1 MIGAEPV
8 IEKRRW
14 LSPVWLL
21 PLIALLL
28 AGGFLYQQ
36 IASRGQLIQI
46 NFAQGNGIL
55 PGKTQIR
62 YQGVAIGVVQ
72 ELELAEDGRR
82 IAVLAKIDS
91 RARPLI
97 RKGSDFWLVSPKASL
112 TEISGLDTL
121 VSGNYINLQPG
132 RESNPL
138 QEKFDALDGPP
149 PGYQAQG
156 RMLHLTAD
164 SLGSV
169 GIGAKLYFR
178 GIEVGSVINTR
189 LGQDNQNVILD
200 LVIEPR
206 FEHLVKADTRFW
218 NISGIKGS
226 FSLAGVSVE
235 AGSLTSILSGG
246 IAFDSPKASPES
258 EKGQTFVLYKGLAE
272 AARGKRID
280 IVAGDLPIKEG
291 MPILFE
297 GIEIG
302 RVDPIHLT
310 DKGRVVTALINPEQ
324 AYRITDKSQLV
335 WESVSLSPTG
345 VKNADRLLS
354 GPAIRLDYVA
364 GKDVAR
370 MALTDRAPQ
379 DGIKVTLQADD
390 LAGLN
395 QDAPLWYKGL
405 QVGRISQLDLDGRG
419 NASVALQ
426 IQPAYAH
433 LLNRAR
439 FYRAAPL
446 QIDADLSGI
455 KVEASPASAWLSGG
469 IKLVQASSGERIN
482 RLYPNQE
489 LALLGTRDAKP
500 QRWLLKADQADG
512 IGIGSPVLY
521 LGLEAG
527 KVKQLRAAKEGVEI
541 ELEID
546 GIYAPLL
553 ARQPQ
558 FWKKPAIDTRVRV
571 DGVQVKVG
579 NLGTLLRGAIEF
591 DYLANGRSSHQLF
604 DNKEQAKAKIR
615 TLSLVAENNP
625 GLGVGS
631 PIRYRGVDI
640 GKIEEIELEPTLGQ
654 VIFKAE
660 LDGQYAERFLQSGAR
675 FTLVQAK
682 LGLGG
687 VAHLDTLIK
696 GAFVE
701 AEPGKG
707 AGRNSFPLS
716 QSGPA
721 GLALTLKSPSV
732 NGLSVGSPLL
742 FRKMVVGSVTKV
754 ALARDG
760 SEVVIDV
767 NVEQEYAHLVRAN
780 SRFWNVSGVKADI
793 GLTGGT
799 IEVET
804 VQSLLAGGIA
814 FNTPEKEMGSTVKAG
829 HSYPLYGKAEKEW
842 QEWSPRI
849 KP

>member
-132 RESNPL
+132 SESNPL

-364 GKDVAR
+364 GKEVAK

-395 QDAPLWYKGL
+395 QDAPIWYKGL

-446 QIDADLSGI
+446 EIDADLSGI

-591 DYLANGRSSHQLF
+591 DYLTNGRSSHQLF
-604 DNKEQAKAKIR
+604 ENKEQAKAKIR

-707 AGRNSFPLS
+707 AGRSSFPLS

-814 FNTPEKEMGSTVKAG
+814 FNTPEKEMGPTVKAG

>member
-21 PLIALLL
+21 PFIALLL
-28 AGGFLYQQ
+28 AGGFIYQQ
-36 IASRGQLIQI
+36 WTTSGQLIRI

-55 PGKTQIR
+55 PGKTQLR

-72 ELELAEDGRR
+72 ELELAQDGRK
-82 IAVLAKIDS
+82 IAVLAKVDS

-132 RESNPL
+132 RDNNPL
-138 QEKFDALDGPP
+138 EDEFDALDGPP

-156 RMLHLTAD
+156 RTLHLTAD

-169 GIGAKLYFR
+169 GIGARLYFR

-189 LGQDNQNVILD
+189 LGEDNQNVILD

-206 FEHLVKADTRFW
+206 FEHLVKVDTRFW

-246 IAFDSPKASPES
+246 IAFDSPKASPVAQ
-258 EKGQTFVLYKGLAE
+258 KGLNFTLYKGLAE
-272 AARGKRID
+272 AARGERIT
-280 IVAGDLPIKEG
+280 IQAGSLPVKDG
-291 MPILFE
+291 MPILYE

-302 RVDPIHLT
+302 RIDPIRLT
-310 DKGRVVTALINPEQ
+310 EQGRVVTALINPEQ
-324 AYRITDKSQLV
+324 AFRMTGKSRLV
-335 WESVSLSPTG
+335 WETVSLSPAG
-345 VKNADRLLS
+345 LKHADRLLT

-364 GKDVAR
+364 GEQVKTMTLESQA
-370 MALTDRAPQ
+370 Q
-379 DGIKVTLQADD
+379 ISGIKLTLQADD

-395 QDAPLWYKGL
+395 EGAPLWFKGL
-405 QVGRISQLDLDGRG
+405 QIGQLGALTLDTSG
-419 NASVALQ
+419 NASVSLVVNERYQ
-426 IQPAYAH
+426 H
-433 LLNRAR
+433 LLKRAR
-439 FYRAAPL
+439 FYRASPL
-446 QIDADLSGI
+446 QVQADLSGV
-455 KVEASPASAWLSGG
+455 KVETSPASAWLAGG
-469 IKLVQASSGERIN
+469 IKLVQAAGGDRID
-482 RLYPNQE
+482 RLYPSEE
-489 LALLGTRDAKP
+489 LALLGSRNAQP
-500 QRWLLKADQADG
+500 ERWTLHAEQADG
-512 IGIGSPVLY
+512 IGVGSPVFY

-527 KVKQLRAAKEGVEI
+527 KVKALKAEERGVAI
-541 ELEID
+541 TLEID
-546 GIYAPLL
+546 AVYAPLL
-553 ARQPQ
+553 RQQPQ
-558 FWKKPAIDTRVRV
+558 FWKKAAIEGKIRL
-571 DGVQVKVG
+571 DGVQVKMG
-579 NLGTLLRGAIEF
+579 NLATLLRGAIEF
-591 DYLANGRSSHQLF
+591 DLLGTGRSSHQLF
-604 DNKEQAKAKIR
+604 DSKAQASTQVR
-615 TLSLVAENNP
+615 TLTLTADSNP

-640 GKIEEIELEPTLGQ
+640 GKVEQIELDPTLGQ
-654 VIFKAE
+654 VRFKAE
-660 LDGQYAERFLQSGAR
+660 LDGQYAARFLQSGAR
-675 FTLVQAK
+675 YTLVQAK

-687 VAHLDTLIK
+687 VSHLDTLIK

-701 AEPGKG
+701 ASPGQG
-707 AGRNSFPLS
+707 AGKEHFPLS
-716 QSGPA
+716 LSAPI
-721 GLALTLKSPSV
+721 GLALTLKSSSV
-732 NGLSVGSPLL
+732 SGISVGSPLL
-742 FRKMVVGSVTKV
+742 FRKMVVGSVSGV

-760 SEVVIDV
+760 SEVLIEVNIDR
-767 NVEQEYAHLVRAN
+767 NYAHLVRAN

-814 FNTPEKEMGSTVKAG
+814 FNTPEREMGPTVKAG
-829 HSYPLYGKAEKEW
+829 HSYPLHGKAEKEW
-842 QEWSPRI
+842 LEWSPRI
-849 KP
+849 QP

>member
-21 PLIALLL
+21 PFIALLL
-28 AGGFLYQQ
+28 AGGFIYQQ
-36 IASRGQLIQI
+36 WTTSGQLIRI

-55 PGKTQIR
+55 PGKTQLR

-72 ELELAEDGRR
+72 ELELAQDGRK
-82 IAVLAKIDS
+82 IAVLAKVDS

-132 RESNPL
+132 RDNNPL
-138 QEKFDALDGPP
+138 EDEFDALDGPP

-156 RMLHLTAD
+156 RTLHLTAD

-169 GIGAKLYFR
+169 GIGARIYFR

-189 LGQDNQNVILD
+189 LGEDNQNVILD

-206 FEHLVKADTRFW
+206 FEHLVKVDTRFW

-246 IAFDSPKASPES
+246 IAFDSPKASPVAQ
-258 EKGQTFVLYKGLAE
+258 KGLNFTLYKGLAE
-272 AARGKRID
+272 AARGERIT
-280 IVAGDLPIKEG
+280 IQAGSLPVKDG
-291 MPILFE
+291 MPILYE

-302 RVDPIHLT
+302 RIDPIRLT
-310 DKGRVVTALINPEQ
+310 EQGRVVTALINPEQ
-324 AYRITDKSQLV
+324 AFRMTGKSRLV
-335 WESVSLSPTG
+335 WETVSLSPTG
-345 VKNADRLLS
+345 VKHADRLLT

-364 GKDVAR
+364 GEQVKT
-370 MALTDRAPQ
+370 MALESQAQ
-379 DGIKVTLQADD
+379 ISGIKLTLQADD

-395 QDAPLWYKGL
+395 ESAPLWFKGL
-405 QVGRISQLDLDGRG
+405 QIGQLGALTLDTSG
-419 NASVALQ
+419 NASVSLVVNERYQ
-426 IQPAYAH
+426 H
-433 LLNRAR
+433 LLKRAR
-439 FYRAAPL
+439 FYRASPL
-446 QIDADLSGI
+446 QVQADLSGV
-455 KVEASPASAWLSGG
+455 KVETSPASAWLAGG
-469 IKLVQASSGERIN
+469 IKLVQAAGGDRID
-482 RLYPNQE
+482 RLYPSEE
-489 LALLGTRDAKP
+489 LALLGSRNAQP
-500 QRWLLKADQADG
+500 ERWTLHAEQADG
-512 IGIGSPVLY
+512 IGVGSTVLY

-527 KVKQLRAAKEGVEI
+527 KVKALKAEERGVAI
-541 ELEID
+541 TLEID
-546 GIYAPLL
+546 AVYAPLL
-553 ARQPQ
+553 RQQPQ
-558 FWKKPAIDTRVRV
+558 FWKKAAIEGKIRL
-571 DGVQVKVG
+571 DGVQVKMG
-579 NLGTLLRGAIEF
+579 NLATLLRGAIEF
-591 DYLANGRSSHQLF
+591 DLLGTGRSSHQLF
-604 DNKEQAKAKIR
+604 DSKAQASTQVR
-615 TLSLVAENNP
+615 TLTLTADSNP

-640 GKIEEIELEPTLGQ
+640 GKVEQVELDPTLGQ
-654 VIFKAE
+654 VRFKAE
-660 LDGQYAERFLQSGAR
+660 LDGQYAARFLQSGAR
-675 FTLVQAK
+675 YTLVQAK

-687 VAHLDTLIK
+687 VSHLDTLIK

-701 AEPGKG
+701 ASPGQG
-707 AGRNSFPLS
+707 AGKEHFPLS
-716 QSGPA
+716 LSAPI

-732 NGLSVGSPLL
+732 NGISVGSPLL
-742 FRKMVVGSVTKV
+742 FRKMVVGSVSGV

-760 SEVVIDV
+760 SEVLFEV
-767 NVEQEYAHLVRAN
+767 NVDRNYAHLVRAN

-814 FNTPEKEMGSTVKAG
+814 FNTPEREMGPTVKAG
-829 HSYPLYGKAEKEW
+829 HSYPLHGKAEKEW
-842 QEWSPRI
+842 LEWSPRI
-849 KP
+849 QP

>member
-302 RVDPIHLT
+302 RIDPIHLT

-364 GKDVAR
+364 GKEVAR
-370 MALTDRAPQ
+370 MTLTDRAPQ

-395 QDAPLWYKGL
+395 QDAPIWYKGL

-469 IKLVQASSGERIN
+469 IKLVQASIGERIN

-721 GLALTLKSPSV
+721 GLSLTLKSPSV

-814 FNTPEKEMGSTVKAG
+814 FNTPEKEMGPTVKAG

>member
-280 IVAGDLPIKEG
+280 IMAGDLPIKEG

-302 RVDPIHLT
+302 RVEPIHLT

-364 GKDVAR
+364 GKEVAK

-395 QDAPLWYKGL
+395 QDAPIWYKGL

-814 FNTPEKEMGSTVKAG
+814 FNTPEKEMGPTVKAG
-829 HSYPLYGKAEKEW
+829 HSYHLYGKAEKEW

>member
-364 GKDVAR
+364 GKEVAK

-395 QDAPLWYKGL
+395 QDAPIWHKGL
-405 QVGRISQLDLDGRG
+405 QVGRISQLELDGRG

-426 IQPAYAH
+426 IQPTYAH

-604 DNKEQAKAKIR
+604 DNKEQAKAKVR
-615 TLSLVAENNP
+615 QLSLVAENNP

-660 LDGQYAERFLQSGAR
+660 LDGLYAERFLQSGAR

-707 AGRNSFPLS
+707 AGRSSFPLS

-814 FNTPEKEMGSTVKAG
+814 FNTPEKEMGPTVKAG

>member
-36 IASRGQLIQI
+36 VLSRGQLIQI

-62 YQGVAIGVVQ
+62 FQGVAIGVVQ

-138 QEKFDALDGPP
+138 EKTFDALEGPP

-280 IVAGDLPIKEG
+280 IMAGDLPIKEG
-291 MPILFE
+291 MPILYE

-364 GKDVAR
+364 GKEVAR

-395 QDAPLWYKGL
+395 QDAPIWYKGL

-433 LLNRAR
+433 LLTRAR

-455 KVEASPASAWLSGG
+455 KVEASPASAWLGGG

-546 GIYAPLL
+546 GMYAPLL
-553 ARQPQ
+553 AQQPQ
-558 FWKKPAIDTRVRV
+558 FWKKPAIDTKVRV

-579 NLGTLLRGAIEF
+579 SLGTLLRGAIEF

-604 DNKEQAKAKIR
+604 DNKDQAKAKIR

-640 GKIEEIELEPTLGQ
+640 GKIEQIELEPTLGQ

-707 AGRNSFPLS
+707 AGRSSFPLS

-721 GLALTLKSPSV
+721 GLALTLKSASV

-767 NVEQEYAHLVRAN
+767 NVDQEYAHLVRAN
-780 SRFWNVSGVKADI
+780 SRFWNASGVKADI

-814 FNTPEKEMGSTVKAG
+814 FNTPEKEMGPTVKAG

>member
-8 IEKRRW
+8 IEKHRW

-21 PLIALLL
+21 PAIALLL

-36 IASRGQLIQI
+36 WSNSGQLIRI

-55 PGKTQIR
+55 PGKTQLR

-72 ELELAEDGRR
+72 ELELAADGRK
-82 IAVLAKIDS
+82 IAVLAKVDS

-132 RESNPL
+132 RENNP
-138 QEKFDALDGPP
+138 QEDEFDAIDGPP

-156 RMLHLTAD
+156 RTLHLTAD

-169 GIGAKLYFR
+169 GIGAKIYFR
-178 GIEVGSVINTR
+178 GLEVGSVINTR
-189 LGQDNQNVILD
+189 LGEENQNVILD

-206 FEHLVKADTRFW
+206 FEHLIKTDTRFW

-226 FSLAGVSVE
+226 FSLEGVKVE

-246 IAFDSPKASPES
+246 IAFDSPKGSASA
-258 EKGQTFVLYKGLAE
+258 EKGQNFTLYKGLAE
-272 AARGKRID
+272 AARGERIQ
-280 IVAGDLPIKEG
+280 IQAGSLPIKGG

-302 RVDPIHLT
+302 RIDPIRLT
-310 DKGRVVTALINPEQ
+310 QQGREVTALINPEQ
-324 AYRITDKSQLV
+324 AFRMTGKSRLV
-335 WESVSLSPTG
+335 WEAISLSPSG
-345 VKNADRLLS
+345 LKHADRLLA

-364 GKDVAR
+364 GERVHA
-370 MALTDRAPQ
+370 MTLESQ
-379 DGIKVTLQADD
+379 GQVGGILLTLQADD
-390 LAGLN
+390 LAGLSEG
-395 QDAPLWYKGL
+395 APLWFKGL
-405 QVGRISQLDLDGRG
+405 QIGQVGPLSLDASG
-419 NASVALQ
+419 NARVALRVEE
-426 IQPAYAH
+426 AH
-433 LLNRAR
+433 RALLNRAR
-439 FYRAAPL
+439 FYRASPL
-446 QIDADLSGI
+446 QVDASLAGI
-455 KVEASPASAWLSGG
+455 KVDTSPASAWLGGG
-469 IKLVQASSGERIN
+469 IKLVQAPSGERID
-482 RLYPNQE
+482 RLYPSEE
-489 LALLGTRDAKP
+489 LALLGSRNAKP
-500 QRWLLKADQADG
+500 ARWLLRADQADG

-527 KVKQLRAAKEGVEI
+527 RVKGLKADAKGVEI
-541 ELEID
+541 ALEID
-546 GIYAPLL
+546 ATYAPLL
-553 ARQPQ
+553 RQFPQ
-558 FWKKPAIDTRVRV
+558 FWKKAAIDGKIRL
-571 DGVQVKVG
+571 DGVQVKMG
-579 NLGTLLRGAIEF
+579 NLATLLRGAIEF
-591 DYLANGRSSHQLF
+591 DRLGTGRSSHQLF
-604 DNKEQAKAKIR
+604 DSKEQAQTQVR
-615 TLSLVAENNP
+615 TLTLVAESNP

-640 GKIEEIELEPTLGQ
+640 GKIEQVLLDPSLGQ
-654 VIFKAE
+654 VSFKAE
-660 LDGQYAERFLQSGAR
+660 LDNQYADRFLQSGAR

-687 VAHLDTLIK
+687 VSHLDTLIK

-701 AEPGKG
+701 ASPGQG
-707 AGRNSFPLS
+707 AGKERFPLS
-716 QSGPA
+716 QSGPT

-732 NGLSVGSPLL
+732 SGISVGSPLL
-742 FRKMVVGSVTKV
+742 FRKLVVGSVTQV

-760 SEVVIDV
+760 SEVLIDV
-767 NVEQEYAHLVRAN
+767 SVDKEYAHLVRAN

-814 FNTPEKEMGSTVKAG
+814 FNTPEREMGPTVKGG

-842 QEWSPRI
+842 LEWSPRI
-849 KP
+849 QP

>member
-246 IAFDSPKASPES
+246 IAFDSPKESPES

-280 IVAGDLPIKEG
+280 IMAGDLPIKEG

-364 GKDVAR
+364 GKEVAR
-370 MALTDRAPQ
+370 MGLTDRAPQ
-379 DGIKVTLQADD
+379 AGIKVMLQADD

-395 QDAPLWYKGL
+395 QDAPIWYKGL

-455 KVEASPASAWLSGG
+455 KVETSPASAWLSGG

-604 DNKEQAKAKIR
+604 GNKEQAKAKIR
-615 TLSLVAENNP
+615 TLSLVAESNP
-625 GLGVGS
+625 GLGMGS

-640 GKIEEIELEPTLGQ
+640 GKIEQIELEPTLGQ

-716 QSGPA
+716 QSGLA
-721 GLALTLKSPSV
+721 GLALTLRSPSV

-814 FNTPEKEMGSTVKAG
+814 FNTPEKEMGPTVKAG

>member
-364 GKDVAR
+364 GQEVAK

-395 QDAPLWYKGL
+395 QDAPIWYKGL

-426 IQPAYAH
+426 LQPAYAH

-640 GKIEEIELEPTLGQ
+640 GKIEQIELEPTLGQ

-701 AEPGKG
+701 AEPGQG

-814 FNTPEKEMGSTVKAG
+814 FNTPEKEMGPTVKAG

>member
-36 IASRGQLIQI
+36 VLSRGQLIQI

-62 YQGVAIGVVQ
+62 FQGVAIGVVQ

-138 QEKFDALDGPP
+138 EKTFDALEGPP

-280 IVAGDLPIKEG
+280 IMAGDLPIKEG
-291 MPILFE
+291 MPILYE

-364 GKDVAR
+364 GKEVAR

-395 QDAPLWYKGL
+395 QDAPIWYKGL

-433 LLNRAR
+433 LLTRAR

-455 KVEASPASAWLSGG
+455 KVEASPASAWLGGG

-546 GIYAPLL
+546 GMYAPLL
-553 ARQPQ
+553 AQQPQ
-558 FWKKPAIDTRVRV
+558 FWKKPAIDTKVRV

-579 NLGTLLRGAIEF
+579 SLGTLLRGAIEF

-604 DNKEQAKAKIR
+604 DNKDQAKAKIR

-640 GKIEEIELEPTLGQ
+640 GKIEQIELEPTLGQ

-721 GLALTLKSPSV
+721 GLALTLKSASV

-767 NVEQEYAHLVRAN
+767 NVDQEYAHLVRAN
-780 SRFWNVSGVKADI
+780 SRFWNASGVKADI

-814 FNTPEKEMGSTVKAG
+814 FNTPEKEMGPTVKAG

>member
-246 IAFDSPKASPES
+246 IAFDSPKESPES

-280 IVAGDLPIKEG
+280 IMAGDLPIKEG
-291 MPILFE
+291 MPIIFE

-364 GKDVAR
+364 GKEVAR
-370 MALTDRAPQ
+370 MGLTDRAPQ
-379 DGIKVTLQADD
+379 DGIKVMLQADD

-395 QDAPLWYKGL
+395 QDAPIWYKGL
-405 QVGRISQLDLDGRG
+405 QVGRISQLALDARG

-482 RLYPNQE
+482 SLYPNQE

-500 QRWLLKADQADG
+500 QRWLLKADQADA

-625 GLGVGS
+625 GLGIGS

-640 GKIEEIELEPTLGQ
+640 GKIEQIELEPTLGQ

-814 FNTPEKEMGSTVKAG
+814 FNTPEKEMGPTVKAG

>member
-149 PGYQAQG
+149 PVIRRRGGCCTSPPIRWA
-156 RMLHLTAD
+156 R
-164 SLGSV
+164 SV
-169 GIGAKLYFR
+169 
-178 GIEVGSVINTR
+178 SVPSSISAASRWVALSIPAWVRTTR
-189 LGQDNQNVILD
+189 NVILD

-364 GKDVAR
+364 GQEVAK

-395 QDAPLWYKGL
+395 QDAPIWYKGL

-426 IQPAYAH
+426 LQPAYAH

-558 FWKKPAIDTRVRV
+558 FWKKPAIDTRVWV

-640 GKIEEIELEPTLGQ
+640 GKIEQIELEPTLGQ

-701 AEPGKG
+701 AEPGQG

-814 FNTPEKEMGSTVKAG
+814 FNTPEKEMGPTVKAG

>member
-1 MIGAEPV
+1 MIGVEPV

-364 GKDVAR
+364 GKEVAR
-370 MALTDRAPQ
+370 MTLTDRAPQ

-395 QDAPLWYKGL
+395 QDAPIWYKGL

-604 DNKEQAKAKIR
+604 DNKEQAKAKVR
-615 TLSLVAENNP
+615 QLSLVAENNP
-625 GLGVGS
+625 GLGIGS

-707 AGRNSFPLS
+707 AGRSSFPLS

-814 FNTPEKEMGSTVKAG
+814 FNTPEKEMGPTVKAG